1 MAAETQGS
9 RGRFKISVFLS
20 YPKPCMR
27 EQAVFIDR
35 MCAYL
40 DSRGFAP
47 RTLGVTDYDMD
58 APLKAIRR
66 LMLES
71 NGLITIALRRTYIE
85 TGSGNFRTNLAGLK
99 SYRLDDTWLT
109 SPWSHIEPAMA
120 YQLGL
125 PILILRE
132 KAVLEEG
139 LLQKGVVGMYMPEFD
154 LDGSIENYFDSP
166 EWNDL
171 IFKWEAQVRA
181 VVDRKGL
188 PPQLY

>member
-1 MAAETQGS
+1 M
-9 RGRFKISVFLS
+9 
-20 YPKPCMR
+20 
-27 EQAVFIDR
+27 
-35 MCAYL
+35 
-40 DSRGFAP
+40 
-47 RTLGVTDYDMD
+47 
-58 APLKAIRR
+58 KAIRR

-71 NGLITIALRRTYIE
+71 SGLITVALRRTYIE
-85 TGSGNFRTNLAGLK
+85 TGSGNFRTDLAGLK

-132 KAVLEEG
+132 KDVPEEG

-154 LDGSIENYFDSP
+154 LDGSTENYFDSP